1 MAGLDRKVKARRRQN
16 KQAEKRAAKA
26 AKKQEH
32 KAEREAVE
40 PLGVPYREPAER

>member
-1 MAGLDRKVKARRRQN
+1 MAGIDLKVKERRRQN

-32 KAEREAVE
+32 KAARDGRHA
-40 PLGVPYREPAER
+40 PSLKQ